1 MLEVEIYYYHAAEP
15 ISIPLPGYDQAT
27 AESYLERLKRDVIEA
42 QRHGQNR
49 LLISPFGR
57 RTHAQAVTPSEIL
70 RVVLV
75 GRPSINHATDSAR
88 AGKETARNRL
98 GSNRWWDR
106 WRN

>member
-15 ISIPLPGYDQAT
+15 VSIPLPGYDQAT
-27 AESYLERLKRDVIEA
+27 AESYLERLKTDVIEA

-49 LLISPFGR
+49 LLISPFGG
-57 RTHAQAVTPSEIL
+57 RTHAQAVTPSEIQ

-75 GRPSINHATDSAR
+75 GRPSINHAADR
-88 AGKETARNRL
+88 GPAGKETARNRL